1 MPIASWLLKRWQLA
15 VLAVA
20 LGAPQAAIA
29 QSSASASG
37 TAVVAAALSVTKN
50 TDFNFG
56 NLVAGATAGT
66 VVLSTSGARTATGG
80 VILGNAGS
88 ASAAQFTAT
97 GQNSATFS
105 LSVSGGVLSDGAGRT
120 MALSNYVVKMS
131 GGADQTSAYT
141 GTLSAGG
148 SQTFT
153 VGATLS
159 VGTSS
164 TTPNGTY
171 TTGNSGGTPVTVT
184 VAYN

>member
-1 MPIASWLLKRWQLA
+1 MPIARWLLERWRLA

-20 LGAPQAAIA
+20 LGVPQAAIA
-29 QSSASASG
+29 QSASASG
-37 TAVVAAALSVTKN
+37 TAVVAAALSVAKD

-66 VVLSTSGARTATGG
+66 VVLSTTGTRTATGG

-88 ASAAQFTAT
+88 TSAAQFTVT

-105 LSVSGGVLSDGAGRT
+105 LSIAGGVLSDGAGRS
-120 MALSNYVVKMS
+120 MALSSYVVKMS
-131 GGADQTSAYT
+131 GGADQATAYT

-153 VGATLS
+153 VGATLT
-159 VGTSS
+159 VGTSA

-171 TTGNSGGTPVTVT
+171 TTGNAGGTPVTVT

>member
-1 MPIASWLLKRWQLA
+1 MIA
-15 VLAVA
+15 A
-20 LGAPQAAIA
+20 LCVPQAAFA
-29 QSSASASG
+29 QSATASG

-50 TDFNFG
+50 ADFNFG
-56 NLVAGATAGT
+56 NLVAGATSGT
-66 VVLSTSGARTATGG
+66 VVLSTSGARTRTGG

-88 ASAAQFTAT
+88 TSAAQFTVT

-105 LSVSGGVLSDGAGRT
+105 VSIAGGVLADSAANT
-120 MALSNYVVKMS
+120 MSLSNFVVKMS
-131 GGADQTSAYT
+131 GGADQTSAYA

-153 VGATLS
+153 VGATLA
-159 VGTSS
+159 VGTSA

-171 TTGNSGGTPVTVT
+171 STSNSGGTPVTVT